1 MSTDSALITQHSSL
15 GTTDRDLIYVVDFG
29 AQYTQ
34 LIARRIRE
42 ARVYCEI
49 VPHTSTWAELR
60 LHNPRGLVFSGGPA
74 SVYGD
79 GAPRCDPDL
88 LSGEV
93 PVLGICYG
101 MQLMAFLLG
110 GRVGG
115 GGRREYGPAHLVVHN
130 PGLLFEGLPREI
142 DVWMSHGD
150 RVDSPPPGFEIA
162 AATSG
167 KVTAAMFDPQR
178 QLYGVQFHPEVRHT
192 PRGRE
197 ILARFLYQ
205 VCGCRGDWTPASF
218 VEEQVAAIRQTV
230 GSRRVVGALSGGVDS
245 SVAAALVYRAIGD
258 QLICIFV
265 DHGLLRKD
273 ERSQVESAFRESL
286 GMRIITVVTPE
297 RFLNKLKDVADP
309 EQKRRII
316 GNEFVRVFEEEA
328 LGLGEIDFLLQG
340 TLYPDV
346 IESGAG
352 TAAVIKTHHNVGGI
366 PADLKLKLLEP
377 LRWLFKDEVRQIG
390 LELGLP
396 EGIVW
401 RQPFPGPGLAVRV
414 LGEITEEKLAM
425 VREADW
431 ILRQEVKDAGLERDI
446 WQYFAALLP
455 VRSVGVM
462 GDARTYAHPIVIR
475 AVTSEDAM
483 TADWARLP
491 YDLLGRIA
499 SRIVN
504 EVPGVNRVL
513 YDITSKP
520 PATIEWE

>member
-1 MSTDSALITQHSSL
+1 MSA
-15 GTTDRDLIYVVDFG
+15 DRDLIYVIDFG

-34 LIARRIRE
+34 LIARCIRE

-49 VPHTSTWAELR
+49 VPHTATWAELR
-60 LHNPRGLVFSGGPA
+60 PHHPRGLVFSGGPA
-74 SVYGD
+74 SVYAD
-79 GAPRCDPDL
+79 GAPRCDPEL
-88 LSGEV
+88 LSGGA

-110 GRVGG
+110 GRVDGG
-115 GGRREYGPAHLVVHN
+115 ERREYGPARLTIHH
-130 PGLLFEGLPREI
+130 PGLLFDGLPREI

-150 RVDSPPPGFEIA
+150 RVVSPPPGFEA
-162 AATSG
+162 AAVTSG
-167 KVTAAMFDPQR
+167 NVTAAMFDPQR
-178 QLYGVQFHPEVRHT
+178 KMYGVQFHPEVRHT
-192 PRGRE
+192 PQGRE
-197 ILARFLYQ
+197 ILAHFLYRI
-205 VCGCRGDWTPASF
+205 CGCKGDWTPASF
-218 VEEQVAAIRQTV
+218 VEEQVAAIRQAV

-245 SVAAALVYRAIGD
+245 SVAAALVYRAIGG
-258 QLICIFV
+258 QLTCIFV
-265 DHGLLRKD
+265 DHGLLRKN
-273 ERSQVESAFRESL
+273 EREDVEAAFRESL
-286 GMRIITVVTPE
+286 GMRVITVAAPE
-297 RFLNKLKDVADP
+297 RFLNKLQGVADP

-328 LGLGEIDFLLQG
+328 SRLGEVDFLLQG

-366 PADLKLKLLEP
+366 PDDLKLKLLEP
-377 LRWLFKDEVRQIG
+377 LRWLFKDEVRQVG

-414 LGEITEEKLAM
+414 MGEITEEKLAM

-431 ILRQEVKDAGLERDI
+431 ILRQEVARAGLERSI

-475 AVTSEDAM
+475 AVTSDDAM

-491 YDLLGRIA
+491 YDLLGRIS

>member
-1 MSTDSALITQHSSL
+1 MP
-15 GTTDRDLIYVVDFG
+15 TDRDLIYVIDFG

-74 SVYGD
+74 SVYAA

-115 GGRREYGPAHLVVHN
+115 GERREYGPARLAVHR
-130 PGLLFEGLPREI
+130 PGLLFDGLPREI

-167 KVTAAMFDPQR
+167 NVTAAMCDPQR

-192 PRGRE
+192 PQGRE
-197 ILARFLYQ
+197 ILAHFLYRE
-205 VCGCRGDWTPASF
+205 CGCKGDWTSASF

-258 QLICIFV
+258 QLTCIFV

-286 GMRIITVVTPE
+286 GMRIITVVAPE
-297 RFLNKLKDVADP
+297 RFLNKLKGVADP
-309 EQKRRII
+309 ERKRRII
-316 GNEFVRVFEEEA
+316 GHEFVRVFEEEA
-328 LGLGEIDFLLQG
+328 SRLGEVDFLLQG

-352 TAAVIKTHHNVGGI
+352 SAAVIKTHHNVGGI

-377 LRWLFKDEVRQIG
+377 LRWLFKDEVRQVG
-390 LELGLP
+390 LELRLP
-396 EGIVW
+396 EEIVW

-414 LGEITEEKLAM
+414 PGEVTEERLAM

-431 ILRQEVKDAGLERDI
+431 ILRQEVAGAGLERSI
-446 WQYFAALLP
+446 WQYFTVLLP

-462 GDARTYAHPIVIR
+462 GDERTYAHPIVIR

-491 YDLLGRIA
+491 YDLLGRVS

>member
-1 MSTDSALITQHSSL
+1 MS
-15 GTTDRDLIYVVDFG
+15 TDRDLIYVLDFG

-42 ARVYCEI
+42 AKVYCEI
-49 VPHTSTWAELR
+49 VPCSETWAELR
-60 LHNPRGLVFSGGPA
+60 LHHPRGLVFSGGPA
-74 SVYGD
+74 SVYAN
-79 GAPRCDPDL
+79 GAPRCDPEL

-101 MQLMAFLLG
+101 MQLMAHLLG
-110 GRVGG
+110 GQVGG
-115 GGRREYGPAHLVVHN
+115 GERREYGPSQLTVLH
-130 PGLLFEGLPREI
+130 PEPLFSGLPQEI
-142 DVWMSHGD
+142 SVWMSHGD
-150 RVDSPPPGFEIA
+150 RVNSPPPGFEVAAVTSGNVIA
-162 AATSG
+162 A
-167 KVTAAMFDPQR
+167 MCDPR
-178 QLYGVQFHPEVRHT
+178 RRLYGVQFHPEVRHT
-192 PRGRE
+192 PQGSE
-197 ILARFLYQ
+197 ILANFLFR
-205 VCGCRGDWTPASF
+205 VCGCKGDWTPAS
-218 VEEQVAAIRQTV
+218 VIEEQLVAIRRTV
-230 GSRRVVGALSGGVDS
+230 GGQRVVGALSGGVDS
-245 SVAAALVYRAIGD
+245 GVAAALVHQAVGD
-258 QLICIFV
+258 QLTCVFV
-265 DHGLLRKD
+265 DHGLLRKN
-273 ERSQVESAFRESL
+273 EREEVEAALRESL
-286 GMRIITVVTPE
+286 GMQIITVCAQE
-297 RFLNKLKDVADP
+297 RFLSKLRGVVDP

-328 LGLGEIDFLLQG
+328 AKLGETGFLLQG

-346 IESGAG
+346 IESGSG

-377 LRWLFKDEVRQIG
+377 LRWLFKDEVRQVG

-396 EGIVW
+396 ERIVW

-414 LGEITEEKLAM
+414 LGEVTGEKLAM

-431 ILRQEVKDAGLERDI
+431 ILREEIARAGLERSI

-462 GDARTYAHPIVIR
+462 GDERTYAHPIVIR
-475 AVTSEDAM
+475 AVTSDDAM

-491 YDLLGRIA
+491 YDLLGRIS

>member
-1 MSTDSALITQHSSL
+1 
-15 GTTDRDLIYVVDFG
+15 
-29 AQYTQ
+29 
-34 LIARRIRE
+34 
-42 ARVYCEI
+42 
-49 VPHTSTWAELR
+49 
-60 LHNPRGLVFSGGPA
+60 
-74 SVYGD
+74 
-79 GAPRCDPDL
+79 
-88 LSGEV
+88 
-93 PVLGICYG
+93 
-101 MQLMAFLLG
+101 
-110 GRVGG
+110 
-115 GGRREYGPAHLVVHN
+115 
-130 PGLLFEGLPREI
+130 
-142 DVWMSHGD
+142 
-150 RVDSPPPGFEIA
+150 
-162 AATSG
+162 
-167 KVTAAMFDPQR
+167 
-178 QLYGVQFHPEVRHT
+178 VQFHPEVRHT

-197 ILARFLYQ
+197 ILAHFLYR
-205 VCGCRGDWTPASF
+205 VCGCKGDWTPASF
-218 VEEQVAAIRQTV
+218 VEEQVAAIRQVV
-230 GSRRVVGALSGGVDS
+230 GSRMVVGALSGGVDS
-245 SVAAALVYRAIGD
+245 SVAAALVHRAVGD
-258 QLICIFV
+258 QLTCIFV
-265 DHGLLRKD
+265 DHGLLRKN
-273 ERSQVESAFRESL
+273 EREEVEAAFKESL

-328 LGLGEIDFLLQG
+328 SRLGEVDFLLQG

-352 TAAVIKTHHNVGGI
+352 AAAVIKTHHNVGGI
-366 PADLKLKLLEP
+366 PADLKLRLLEP
-377 LRWLFKDEVRQIG
+377 LRWLFKDEVRQVG

-431 ILRQEVKDAGLERDI
+431 ILRQEVKEAGLERSI

-462 GDARTYAHPIVIR
+462 GDARTYAYPIVIR
-475 AVTSEDAM
+475 AVTSDDAM

-491 YDLLGRIA
+491 YDLLGRIS

>member
-1 MSTDSALITQHSSL
+1 LT
-15 GTTDRDLIYVVDFG
+15 
-29 AQYTQ
+29 
-34 LIARRIRE
+34 
-42 ARVYCEI
+42 
-49 VPHTSTWAELR
+49 
-60 LHNPRGLVFSGGPA
+60 
-74 SVYGD
+74 
-79 GAPRCDPDL
+79 
-88 LSGEV
+88 
-93 PVLGICYG
+93 
-101 MQLMAFLLG
+101 
-110 GRVGG
+110 
-115 GGRREYGPAHLVVHN
+115 
-130 PGLLFEGLPREI
+130 
-142 DVWMSHGD
+142 
-150 RVDSPPPGFEIA
+150 
-162 AATSG
+162 
-167 KVTAAMFDPQR
+167 
-178 QLYGVQFHPEVRHT
+178 
-192 PRGRE
+192 
-197 ILARFLYQ
+197 
-205 VCGCRGDWTPASF
+205 
-218 VEEQVAAIRQTV
+218 
-230 GSRRVVGALSGGVDS
+230 
-245 SVAAALVYRAIGD
+245 
-258 QLICIFV
+258 CIFV

-273 ERSQVESAFRESL
+273 ERLQVESAFRENL

-297 RFLNKLKDVADP
+297 RFLNKLKNVDDP

-328 LGLGEIDFLLQG
+328 SKLGEVDFLLQG

-377 LRWLFKDEVRQIG
+377 LRWLFKDEVRQVG

-414 LGEITEEKLAM
+414 LGEITEERLTM

-431 ILRQEVKDAGLERDI
+431 ILRQEVAGAGLERSI
-446 WQYFAALLP
+446 WQYFTVLLP

-462 GDARTYAHPIVIR
+462 GDERTYAHPMVIR

-491 YDLLGRIA
+491 DDLLGRIS

>member
-1 MSTDSALITQHSSL
+1 MSNGSALSTQHSALI
-15 GTTDRDLIYVVDFG
+15 TTDRDLIYLIDFG

-49 VPHTSTWAELR
+49 VPHTSTWAELKS
-60 LHNPRGLVFSGGPA
+60 HNPRGLVFSGGPA

-115 GGRREYGPAHLVVHN
+115 GERREYGPARLVVDR
-130 PGLLFEGLPREI
+130 PGLLFDGLPREI

-150 RVDSPPPGFEIA
+150 RVDSPPPGFEIT
-162 AATSG
+162 ATSG
-167 KVTAAMFDPQR
+167 SVMAAMCDPQR
-178 QLYGVQFHPEVRHT
+178 RLYGVQFHPEVQHT
-192 PRGRE
+192 PQGRE
-197 ILARFLYQ
+197 ILAHFLYR
-205 VCGCRGDWTPASF
+205 VCGCKGDWTPASF

-245 SVAAALVYRAIGD
+245 SVAVALVYRAIGD
-258 QLICIFV
+258 QLTCIFV

-273 ERSQVESAFRESL
+273 ERSQVESAFRENL
-286 GMRIITVVTPE
+286 GMRIITVVAPE
-297 RFLNKLKDVADP
+297 RFLNKLKNVDDP

-328 LGLGEIDFLLQG
+328 SRLGEVDFLLQG

-377 LRWLFKDEVRQIG
+377 LRWLFKDEVRQVG

-414 LGEITEEKLAM
+414 LGEITEERLTM

-431 ILRQEVKDAGLERDI
+431 ILRQEVAGAGLERSI
-446 WQYFAALLP
+446 WQYFTVLLP

-462 GDARTYAHPIVIR
+462 GDERTYAHPMVIR

-491 YDLLGRIA
+491 DDLLGRIS

>member
-1 MSTDSALITQHSSL
+1 MSA
-15 GTTDRDLIYVVDFG
+15 DRDLIFVVDFG

-34 LIARRIRE
+34 LIARRVRE

-49 VPHTSTWAELR
+49 VPYTKTWAELR
-60 LHNPRGLVFSGGPA
+60 PFNPRGLIFSGGPS
-74 SVYGD
+74 SVYAA
-79 GAPRCDPDL
+79 GAPRCDPEL

-101 MQLMAFLLG
+101 MQLMAYLLG
-110 GRVGG
+110 GDVCGEG
-115 GGRREYGPAHLVVHN
+115 CREYGPAQLQVLR
-130 PGLLFEGLPREI
+130 PEPLFNGLPQEI
-142 DVWMSHGD
+142 SVWMSHGD
-150 RVDSPPPGFEIA
+150 RVDNPPPGFEVA
-162 AATSG
+162 AVTSG
-167 KVTAAMFDPQR
+167 NVTAAILNPQR
-178 QLYGVQFHPEVRHT
+178 HLYGVQFHPEVRHT
-192 PRGRE
+192 PQGRE
-197 ILARFLYQ
+197 ILAHFLYQ

-218 VEEQVAAIRQTV
+218 IEEQVTAIRQAV
-230 GSRRVVGALSGGVDS
+230 GEQRVVGALSGGVDS
-245 SVAAALVYRAIGD
+245 SVAAALAYRAVGD
-258 QLICIFV
+258 QLTCIFV
-265 DHGLLRKD
+265 DHGLLRKN
-273 ERSQVESAFRESL
+273 ERTEVEAAFRQNL

-297 RFLNKLKDVADP
+297 RFLNKLKGVVDP

-328 LGLGEIDFLLQG
+328 TRIGDAGLLLQG

-346 IESGAG
+346 IESGTG

-377 LRWLFKDEVRQIG
+377 LRWLFKDEVRQVG

-396 EGIVW
+396 EEIVW

-414 LGEITEEKLAM
+414 LGEIAEEKLAM

-431 ILRQEVKDAGLERDI
+431 ILRQEVKAAGLERSI
-446 WQYFAALLP
+446 WQYFTVLLP

-462 GDARTYAHPIVIR
+462 GDGRTYAQPIVIR

-491 YDLLGRIA
+491 YDLLGRIS